1 MKWLSGLLAPY
12 RPYLMGLCAV
22 LFVAM
27 ISGMGMGYLQLK
39 AQEARIETQ
48 ATRITDLTKINE
60 GWREHAAKLD
70 KFRALEQQ
78 NALLL
83 QEKLALIE
91 GHYSVTSQQLKDLEA
106 SNAEVK
112 EFLGQRLPAD
122 LRRLLEQ
129 K

>member
-1 MKWLSGLLAPY
+1 MKWLLGLLAPY
-12 RPYLMGLCAV
+12 RSGLIAFAGV

-27 ISGMGMGYLQLK
+27 LSAMAMGYMQIR
-39 AQEARIETQ
+39 AAESTIDRQ
-48 ATRITDLTKINE
+48 ATRITDLTEINQ
-60 GWREHAAKLD
+60 GWQKHAAEQD
-70 KFRALEQQ
+70 RIRALEQQ

-91 GHYSVTSQQLKDLEA
+91 DHYSVTSKQLKDLEA

-112 EFLGQRLPAD
+112 EFLGQRLPND
-122 LRRLLEQ
+122 LRRLLQQ